1 MNKIIIQKKNKG
13 IYRKLILVYILKG
26 LLKITFLSWYDF
38 PAEMKIFLYFNLI
51 VKQFFKE
58 KCLWKF

>member
-51 VKQFFKE
+51 GRTIF
-58 KCLWKF
+58 